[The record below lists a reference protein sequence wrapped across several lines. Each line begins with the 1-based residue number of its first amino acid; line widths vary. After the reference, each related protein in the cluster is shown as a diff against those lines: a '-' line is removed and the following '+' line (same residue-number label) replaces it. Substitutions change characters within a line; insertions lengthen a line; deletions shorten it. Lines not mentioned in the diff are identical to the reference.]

1 MEDGMSTLAAAATV
15 VREREDARRMEGV
28 GQARPQDVS
37 AITLDVDAAWAAV
50 LARDAQFDGRFVYAV
65 STTGVYCRPIC
76 PSRRPRRENVLFF
89 PAPGTAEAA
98 GFRPCLRCHPRN
110 GEPTTTSAAVER
122 ARAHLE
128 ANLDSPVTLAEL
140 AREVGLSPYHL
151 QRTFKRLT
159 GVSPKEYAAARRAG
173 RLKARLRGGDTVS
186 RATYEAGY
194 GSSSRVYEQS
204 DTHLGMTPATYRR
217 GGLGAHIRSA
227 VVGTSFGRLLVAAT
241 ERGVCAVMLGDD
253 DESLEAALAEEYPN
267 ATVERSPA
275 EIGEW
280 VEAIVRH
287 LEGVEPRLDVPVDVR
302 GTAFQW
308 RVWKAL
314 QEIPYGSTRSYR
326 EVAAAIG
333 APSAVRAVAGACA
346 RNRVALVVPCHRVLR
361 DDGALSGYRWGR
373 ERKRRLLEQERALA
387 PRPADATDGAS

>member
-1 MEDGMSTLAAAATV
+1 
-15 VREREDARRMEGV
+15 
-28 GQARPQDVS
+28 
-37 AITLDVDAAWAAV
+37 
-50 LARDAQFDGRFVYAV
+50 
-65 STTGVYCRPIC
+65 
-76 PSRRPRRENVLFF
+76 VLFF

-98 GFRPCLRCHPRN
+98 GFRPCRRCRPRN
-110 GEPTTTSAAVER
+110 ADPTTTSAAVER
-122 ARAHLE
+122 ARAHLD
-128 ANLDSPVTLAEL
+128 ANLDAPVTLAEL
-140 AREVGLSPYHL
+140 SRAVGMSPYHL

-159 GVSPKEYAAARRAG
+159 GVSPKEYTAARRAE

-194 GSSSRVYEQS
+194 GSSSRVYEQAGRN
-204 DTHLGMTPATYRR
+204 LGMTPATYRR
-217 GGLGAHIRSA
+217 GGQGAHIRSA
-227 VVGTSFGRLLVAAT
+227 VVGTPFGRLLVAAT
-241 ERGVCAVMLGDD
+241 ERGVCAVMLGDS
-253 DESLEAALAEEYPN
+253 DEALEAALAVEYPN

-275 EIGEW
+275 GIGAW

-287 LEGVEPRLDVPVDVR
+287 LEGTEPRLDVPVDVR

-346 RNRVALVVPCHRVLR
+346 RNRVALVVPCHRVVR
-361 DDGALSGYRWGR
+361 DDGAPSGYRWGR
-373 ERKRRLLEQERALA
+373 ERKQRLLEQERAVA
-387 PRPADATDGAS
+387 ARHPEPGPGTS